1 MKAVLVYWSPITR
14 VIVPDNATDEDIE
27 MIAQSQIRDK
37 LESDFLE
44 NIEKIVLDIEVPY
57 DPEFDND

>member
-14 VIVPDNATDEDIE
+14 VIVPDDATDEDIE

-44 NIEKIVLDIEVPY
+44 NIEKIIPDTERPY
-57 DPEFDND
+57 DPEFDDN